1 MISSQHLTYQGFPDC
16 PIRLVFR
23 NIRHDRRSDGNFAAA
38 IVAAGSTSTSPRF
51 TSLTSLPRG
60 YVKSVRV
67 RGAGGQTGLS
77 REAPRPTT
85 GGVIHVEPISI
96 LLADD
101 HTLVRAGIRALIEQ
115 LPTVKVVGE
124 AKDGREALR
133 MVKERKPDLILMD
146 VAMPGLNG
154 LEATAR
160 VSKEFPDVRVIILSM
175 YANEEYVREAI
186 NAGAAGYL
194 VKRSAATELERAI
207 TAVARGER
215 YFSPLVSAHVNRD
228 RDGRLSVDRAFI
240 ERLTPR
246 QREILQLV
254 AERHSTKDIAGI
266 LSISI
271 KTVETHRAQ
280 LMERLDIHDVP
291 GLVRFAIRAGL
302 VSLDD

>member
-1 MISSQHLTYQGFPDC
+1 
-16 PIRLVFR
+16 V
-23 NIRHDRRSDGNFAAA
+23 
-38 IVAAGSTSTSPRF
+38 
-51 TSLTSLPRG
+51 
-60 YVKSVRV
+60 
-67 RGAGGQTGLS
+67 
-77 REAPRPTT
+77 
-85 GGVIHVEPISI
+85 
-96 LLADD
+96 LADD

-133 MVKERKPDLILMD
+133 LVKERKPDLILMD

-160 VSKEFPDVRVIILSM
+160 VSKEFPDVKVIILSM

-186 NAGAAGYL
+186 NSGAAGYL
-194 VKRSAATELERAI
+194 VKRGAATELERAI
-207 TAVARGER
+207 TAVARGEK
-215 YFSPLVSAHVNRD
+215 YFSPLVSAHINRD
-228 RDGRLSVDRAFI
+228 RDGRLSADRAWI

-302 VSLDD
+302 VSLDE

>member
-1 MISSQHLTYQGFPDC
+1 
-16 PIRLVFR
+16 
-23 NIRHDRRSDGNFAAA
+23 
-38 IVAAGSTSTSPRF
+38 
-51 TSLTSLPRG
+51 
-60 YVKSVRV
+60 
-67 RGAGGQTGLS
+67 
-77 REAPRPTT
+77 
-85 GGVIHVEPISI
+85 
-96 LLADD
+96 
-101 HTLVRAGIRALIEQ
+101 
-115 LPTVKVVGE
+115 VKVVGE

-133 MVKERKPDLILMD
+133 LVKERKPDLILMD

-207 TAVARGER
+207 TAVARGEK

-228 RDGRLSVDRAFI
+228 RDGRLSADRAWI

-266 LSISI
+266 LSISV

-302 VSLDD
+302 VSLDE

>member
-1 MISSQHLTYQGFPDC
+1 M
-16 PIRLVFR
+16 
-23 NIRHDRRSDGNFAAA
+23 
-38 IVAAGSTSTSPRF
+38 
-51 TSLTSLPRG
+51 
-60 YVKSVRV
+60 
-67 RGAGGQTGLS
+67 
-77 REAPRPTT
+77 
-85 GGVIHVEPISI
+85 EPISI

-133 MVKERKPDLILMD
+133 LVKERKPDLILMD

-207 TAVARGER
+207 TAVARGEK

-228 RDGRLSVDRAFI
+228 RDGRLSADRAWI

-266 LSISI
+266 LSISV

-302 VSLDD
+302 VSLDE

>member
-1 MISSQHLTYQGFPDC
+1 
-16 PIRLVFR
+16 
-23 NIRHDRRSDGNFAAA
+23 
-38 IVAAGSTSTSPRF
+38 
-51 TSLTSLPRG
+51 
-60 YVKSVRV
+60 
-67 RGAGGQTGLS
+67 
-77 REAPRPTT
+77 
-85 GGVIHVEPISI
+85 VEPISI

-133 MVKERKPDLILMD
+133 LVKERKPDLILMD

-207 TAVARGER
+207 TAVARGEK
-215 YFSPLVSAHVNRD
+215 YFSPLVSAHVNTD
-228 RDGRLSVDRAFI
+228 REGHVSADRASI
-240 ERLTPR
+240 DRLTPR

-302 VSLDD
+302 VSLDE